1 MCNILRLFVNTFTA
15 DDMYSLLNRDNSTQP
30 IRIQLSRKEK
40 TFSEFFSEVSK
51 SRLNF
56 EDFLKNPTLI
66 GKVFP
71 KLWDPKI
78 VIR

>member
-1 MCNILRLFVNTFTA
+1 
-15 DDMYSLLNRDNSTQP
+15 MYTLLNRDNSTQP

-71 KLWDPKI
+71 KL
-78 VIR
+78 